1 MQEEMP
7 HRCPHCHA
15 LVVDRR
21 SANCTTCRRA
31 LPVDWIM
38 TADQRAK
45 TERIDRESK
54 AQHASSMQ
62 MLDPAAMN
70 PDLPPIVRM
79 LGDIGLPA

>member
-1 MQEEMP
+1 
-7 HRCPHCHA
+7 
-15 LVVDRR
+15 
-21 SANCTTCRRA
+21 
-31 LPVDWIM
+31 M